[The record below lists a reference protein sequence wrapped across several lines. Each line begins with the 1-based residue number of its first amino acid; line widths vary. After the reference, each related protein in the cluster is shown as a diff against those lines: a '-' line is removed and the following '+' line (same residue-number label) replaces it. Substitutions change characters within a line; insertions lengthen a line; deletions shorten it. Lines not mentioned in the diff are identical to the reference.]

1 VPRARFRTTLVV
13 CCLSSSMIAA
23 ASGQEPRGSKVD
35 PADHDGI
42 GRRVQFSPG
51 VLIDWG
57 EKVVEL
63 DAAVVLRQ
71 GMLELFACS
80 PHTREH
86 ESIVVVQGRP
96 LYIFQA
102 MGLIGLEPG
111 APVRY
116 DEEKQE
122 WLPAH
127 GERLKIDV
135 RYVMDGRTRTVP
147 LREWL
152 YDVAREK
159 PPPELRWVFAG
170 SGFYGEDKRFMADLE
185 GTIITVVNF
194 GSALIALDTLHSD
207 ANAELWLSANT
218 EKIPARGTKCTLL
231 IRSASR
237 EREIIEVHPDGRM
250 TQYGVSITPQEIVE
264 MLKRPTAARKEPFLL
279 VRRVEGTTEEVA
291 ARAIQEL
298 VKAGLDRNRIRTVE
312 KPAEPTGE
320 TP

>member
-1 VPRARFRTTLVV
+1 
-13 CCLSSSMIAA
+13 LSFPVAA
-23 ASGQEPRGSKVD
+23 ASGQEPSSARVD

-57 EKVVEL
+57 EKVIEL
-63 DAAVVLRQ
+63 EAAVVLRQ

-86 ESIVVVQGRP
+86 ESIVVIQGRP
-96 LYIFQA
+96 LHIFQA

-122 WLPAH
+122 WQPAR
-127 GERLKIDV
+127 GERLQIEV
-135 RYVMDGRTRTVP
+135 RYVVDGRTRTVP

-152 YDVAREK
+152 YDVAAEK
-159 PPPELRWVFAG
+159 PPSDLRWVFAG
-170 SGFYGEDKRFMADLE
+170 SGFYGADRRFMADME

-194 GSALIALDTLHSD
+194 GSALIALDALHSD
-207 ANAELWLSANT
+207 SNAELWLSANT
-218 EKIPARGTKCTLL
+218 EKIPARGTKCTIL

-237 EREIIEVHPDGRM
+237 EREIIEVHSDGRM
-250 TQYGVSITPQEIVE
+250 TRYGASVTPEEVVE
-264 MLKRPTAARKEPFLL
+264 MVKRPPAGQKEPFLL
-279 VRRVEGTTEEVA
+279 VRLVEGTTEEVA

-298 VKAGLDRNRIRTVE
+298 VKAGLDRNRIRAVR
-312 KPAEPTGE
+312 KLAEPMGE